1 MLNRGRNDHW
11 RSAFILVKRLV
22 TTRSAV
28 HLGGQMKML
37 NDKKQ
42 FREALRLFDTC
53 REQDPQRM
61 LNSMTITQ
69 ALKACTNTR
78 DLERGASIHQ
88 LVAARSKEDTYILA
102 SLIHLYSKA
111 QSVEFLF
118 IGHGLQCNAVRSHAL
133 KRCSL
138 TPRTKCRLSTEQ

>member
-28 HLGGQMKML
+28 HLGSEMKML

-42 FREALRLFDTC
+42 FREALRLFDIC
-53 REQDPQRM
+53 REQDSQRM

-78 DLERGASIHQ
+78 DLEHGTSIHRI
-88 LVAARSKEDTYILA
+88 VEARSKEDTYILA

-118 IGHGLQCNAVRSHAL
+118 IGHGLQCNAVRSHAPSL
-133 KRCSL
+133 CSL
-138 TPRTKCRLSTEQ
+138 TPRTKCRLCMGQ

>member
-1 MLNRGRNDHW
+1 MI
-11 RSAFILVKRLV
+11 ILGQRLI
-22 TTRSAV
+22 TTRSTID
-28 HLGGQMKML
+28 LGGQMKML

-78 DLERGASIHQ
+78 DLEHGTSIHRI
-88 LVAARSKEDTYILA
+88 VEARSKEDTYILA

-118 IGHGLQCNAVRSHAL
+118 IGHGLQCNVGRSNL
-133 KRCSL
+133 RKRCSMG
-138 TPRTKCRLSTEQ
+138 RRRRWRLCMGQ